1 MYRRLL
7 MKKII
12 YILGLALMLTGCSS
26 SFISTEEEEEL
37 LVTKELEE
45 TIDSSER
52 GMYIDDEFKS
62 VILEINSLREKYK
75 DSPEEGE
82 VIYDHSDGYGYEDK
96 FLYID
101 MYDPSNASFTIDNSS
116 FNNIKYFNDL
126 VEILDKSIAEGLK
139 ENIEEMNDKEIEEG
153 KLLLRK
159 IGKVALYAEN
169 GGGYTEDDKNLISIK
184 INFADLK
191 NEYYSELFN
200 KVSEDK
206 YLVDNM
212 TVTDRSDM
220 MDFSNI
226 NNSYYDLENDYLS
239 IRYNIYLKDSDI
251 KKVNI
256 LMQGKKGLEL
266 EEDDVDVFVNLM
278 DTLDLKEEE
287 KDLLLSDYKDIF
299 LTKPSKR
306 KKSFENYNLLINSSK
321 GNSYSDND
329 RKLVYF
335 SLERI

>member
-1 MYRRLL
+1 MYRRLV

-12 YILGLALMLTGCSS
+12 YVLGLALILSGCSS
-26 SFISTEEEEEL
+26 GFISTEEEEEEL

-75 DSPEEGE
+75 DSPEEDE
-82 VIYDHSDGYGYEDK
+82 VIYDHSDGYGYEDE

-101 MYDPSNASFTIDNSS
+101 IYDSSNASFTIDNSS
-116 FNNIKYFNDL
+116 FNNMEYFKDL

-139 ENIEEMNDKEIEEG
+139 EDIEEMNDKEIEEG

-159 IGKVALYAEN
+159 IGKVAVYGEN

-191 NEYYSELFN
+191 DEYYSELFN
-200 KVSEDK
+200 KISEDK

-212 TVTDRSDM
+212 IVTDRSDM

-239 IRYNIYLKDSDI
+239 IRYNIYLKDRDI

-256 LMQGKKGLEL
+256 LMQGKKAC
-266 EEDDVDVFVNLM
+266 
-278 DTLDLKEEE
+278 
-287 KDLLLSDYKDIF
+287 
-299 LTKPSKR
+299 R
-306 KKSFENYNLLINSSK
+306 
-321 GNSYSDND
+321 
-329 RKLVYF
+329 
-335 SLERI
+335 